1 MTNLNP
7 GRSRT
12 LTASFFAADGKPA
25 RVDGDPVW
33 GVSDPA
39 VAELVDT
46 SSAFSKK
53 VRAVG
58 PGTCEVYCTADAD
71 LGEGVRPLTLNAVFV
86 VPEPEAQGGTLNV
99 SEEEVPPA
107 PEPDPIIEP
116 APEPTPEP
124 VVVDAAPE
132 PVAEPVPETPAPAA
146 EEAPVDPPGDPAP
159 PIDDRPTE

>member
-1 MTNLNP
+1 MTTLNP

-53 VRAVG
+53 VRAIG
-58 PGTCEVYCTADAD
+58 PGTCEVYLHGRC
-71 LGEGVRPLTLNAVFV
+71 GSRRRRP
-86 VPEPEAQGGTLNV
+86 GTRD
-99 SEEEVPPA
+99 PA
-107 PEPDPIIEP
+107 
-116 APEPTPEP
+116 TPSLSFRSLKR
-124 VVVDAAPE
+124 
-132 PVAEPVPETPAPAA
+132 PAA
-146 EEAPVDPPGDPAP
+146 
-159 PIDDRPTE
+159 R

>member
-1 MTNLNP
+1 MTTLNP

-53 VRAVG
+53 VRAIG
-58 PGTCEVYCTADAD
+58 PGTCEVTCTADAD
-71 LGEGVRPLTLNAVFV
+71 LGEGIRELVLRAAFV
-86 VPEPEAQGGTLNV
+86 VPEPEATGGEMAV
-99 SEEEVPPA
+99 GDEEVPPA